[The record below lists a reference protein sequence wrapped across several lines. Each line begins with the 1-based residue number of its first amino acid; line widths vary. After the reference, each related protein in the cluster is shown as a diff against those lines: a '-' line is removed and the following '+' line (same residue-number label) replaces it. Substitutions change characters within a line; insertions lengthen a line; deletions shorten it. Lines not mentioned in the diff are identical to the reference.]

1 MRPWLACLCTLL
13 LCWGATAHAAD
24 AADADCQQARDI
36 GRAERTVLREGQLL
50 DQRDITAPDALAYA
64 WRQENTQIRYRMK
77 LDACPQAAGRGLWIY
92 RIGGP
97 YRAWLDGEPVQ
108 PIDPVALPGSNVYN
122 GRLPALFELPPGAQ
136 ELVIEMVGLPYAAS
150 GLIRIATGPH
160 GAFLEP
166 RALSQR
172 VLTKLNDVS
181 STMIGLAGVLA
192 MLVWFYRRQDRA
204 ALWFAGACLAWALR
218 GVLYQLFAYPVSP
231 LAIEQLNPWLVLI
244 TGCCLT
250 ASWLHGFGGATPSR
264 MRMVISLGIV
274 ISLAFG
280 VTLLLGQGA
289 QVVRALA
296 FVSGFAVL
304 FAVLAFLLQRWR
316 QGGRSAGLLAL
327 GLIALLAGSVHDM
340 GMVVGYASPSNWAF
354 LNVGFTLLLLSH
366 VLVISSFQIQQLTR
380 AEQSNEELERKIA
393 SKSLELEQSY
403 AMLRASERAS
413 GRAQERARLNREIH
427 DGVGAQLITALRGVE
442 RGAMSK
448 EQVAQTLQE
457 GLDELRLLMDS
468 ADLGQ
473 SLHRALAAWRNRWDP
488 RLQAI
493 DLDLHWAV
501 SDDLEQLEL
510 GSNATLQVMRVL
522 QEAVTNTVK
531 HAAARNITV
540 RAWLDRGAYESLVLD
555 ICDDGRGLSEAQ
567 TPASGRGLRHMAHRA
582 AELGASLSV
591 DPAGEGGVTVRL
603 RLPLGGVSFQSS
615 DSMPLIL

>member
-1 MRPWLACLCTLL
+1 MRPWFACLCVLL
-13 LCWGATAHAAD
+13 LCLGATAHAAD
-24 AADADCQQARDI
+24 ADCQQSRDI
-36 GRAERTVLREGQLL
+36 GRAERTVLREGQVL
-50 DQRDITAPDALAYA
+50 DQSDITAPDALAHA
-64 WRQENTQIRYRMK
+64 WRQENTQIRYRMRV
-77 LDACPQAAGRGLWIY
+77 DVCPQAAGWGLWIY

-97 YRAWLDGEPVQ
+97 YRAWLDGQPVEP
-108 PIDPVALPGSNVYN
+108 IEPVALPGSNVYN
-122 GRLPALFELPPGAQ
+122 GRMPALFQLPQGAR
-136 ELVIEMVGLPYAAS
+136 ELVIEIVELPYARS
-150 GLIRIATGPH
+150 GLIRVAIGPH
-160 GAFLEP
+160 ASLLES
-166 RALSQR
+166 RALSER

-204 ALWFAGACLAWALR
+204 ALWFAAACLAWALR
-218 GVLYQLFAYPVSP
+218 GVFYQLFTYPVSP

-250 ASWLHGFGGATPSR
+250 ASWLHGFAGATPRR
-264 MRMVISLGIV
+264 MRMVISLCIV
-274 ISLAFG
+274 VSLAFG
-280 VTLLLGQGA
+280 ASLLLGRGA
-289 QVVRALA
+289 QWVRALA
-296 FVSGFAVL
+296 FASGFAVL

-316 QGGRSAGLLAL
+316 QGGSSPGLLAL

-366 VLVISSFQIQQLTR
+366 VLVISTFQIKQLIR
-380 AEQSNEELERKIA
+380 AEQTNEELERNIA
-393 SKSLELEQSY
+393 SKSLELEHSY

-413 GRAQERARLNREIH
+413 ARAQERARFNREIH

-473 SLHRALAAWRNRWDP
+473 SLPRALAAWRNRWDP
-488 RLQAI
+488 RLAAI
-493 DLDLHWAV
+493 GLDLHWSV

-531 HAAARNITV
+531 HAGARNITV
-540 RAWLDRGAYESLVLD
+540 RAWLDRSADESLVLE
-555 ICDDGRGLSEAQ
+555 IRDDGRGLDEGSK
-567 TPASGRGLRHMAHRA
+567 PAGGRGLRHMAHRA
-582 AELGASLSV
+582 TEIGGTLSLEQA
-591 DPAGEGGVTVRL
+591 DEGGVVVRL
-603 RLPLGGVSFQSS
+603 RLPLSGASFEGS
-615 DSMPLIL
+615 DLMRLMP